1 MRFRDFLASILEQD
15 LGCSCHEYV
24 NQNGYGQCKK
34 KDFHQEHVKLL
45 HVCYVNQPSNCSDLY
60 SSVTDP
66 GKKLSAE
73 ACPIGRV
80 SKFYLRYKTINTNI
94 QL

>member
-60 SSVTDP
+60 YIPQV
-66 GKKLSAE
+66 
-73 ACPIGRV
+73 I
-80 SKFYLRYKTINTNI
+80 SKHPDNHFAL
-94 QL
+94 

>member
-1 MRFRDFLASILEQD
+1 MYILILEKD
-15 LGCSCHEYV
+15 VGCSCHEYV
-24 NQNGYGQCKK
+24 NQNGYGQCQK

-60 SSVTDP
+60 ASVTDP

-73 ACPIGRV
+73 AWPIGNLSIYSYIRSIIV
-80 SKFYLRYKTINTNI
+80 IKC
-94 QL
+94 